1 MSEVPLYGWYDTLAL
16 ERSPARDAARAG
28 CLPLSRHTLGVLDTR
43 PSVSITVSDT
53 RKCVH
58 QCVRH
63 ARVCLSMC
71 PTRLGVPIT
80 VYTTPQCVDTLALER
95 SPPRDAAAA
104 GFLPFAPPFAA
115 RPLLCVVCECLW
127 VSE

>member
-16 ERSPARDAARAG
+16 ERSSARDAAHAG
-28 CLPLSRHTLGVLDTR
+28 FLPLSRYTLGVLDTR

-53 RKCVH
+53 RKCAH

-80 VYTTPQCVDTLALER
+80 VYITPQCVDTLALER
-95 SPPRDAAAA
+95 SPP
-104 GFLPFAPPFAA
+104 PFAA
-115 RPLLCVVCECLW
+115 QPCPAFQGSDTLGLDPKAKIPRLRCTGG
-127 VSE
+127 